1 MEIKVP
7 ETLKKLASF
16 SEFPVYITGGYLRN
30 QICGLG
36 KTDIDL
42 CGPVVATALGLPK
55 NCYIKTVNFRLGT
68 SVIRFENEEYEYTP
82 FRTENYSEG
91 GAHTPSNVG
100 FTSDIRVDARRRDF
114 CCNSLYYDI
123 KKGELLDFSG
133 GVADC
138 QNKILRAKNPEEVFS
153 SDGLRLMRLC
163 RIAAETG
170 FKIEGKTGAAAMKNS
185 HLLKDISPERKREE
199 LMKVLNADV
208 KYGVENA
215 HYRGLKLMQ
224 KLGLFKFVIPRLA
237 ECEGVEQNPEYH
249 KYDVLEHIFQTV
261 KAAEPEVRLAALFHD
276 IGKPYC
282 KKTFDKMHGH
292 EVASAR
298 AAKETLGQFGLK
310 FPNETVDETERLCR
324 YHMYDMNSL
333 TSEGKVRL
341 FIAHNFD
348 IVDKLV
354 KLIKADRAGSGMR
367 EVPEKHRFEIIKE
380 QMLSDGTPIEQTDLA
395 INGVKLLEMGYK
407 GPAIGK
413 ILTEMHDKCIL
424 DPHLNNE
431 EWLTS
436 YAQKHLNDEEKK

>member
-1 MEIKVP
+1 MEIFVP
-7 ETLKKLASF
+7 ETLKKLASL
-16 SEFPVYITGGYLRN
+16 SEYPVYITGGYIRN
-30 QICGLG
+30 QLCGLG
-36 KTDIDL
+36 KTDIDI

-55 NCYIKTVNFRLGT
+55 NCFIKTVNFRLGT
-68 SVIRFENEEYEYTP
+68 SVIKFGNEEYEYTP

-133 GVADC
+133 GIIDC

-163 RIAAETG
+163 RIAAETD
-170 FKIEGKTGAAAMKNS
+170 FKIESKTGAAAVKYSN
-185 HLLKDISPERKREE
+185 LLKDISPERKRDE
-199 LMKVLNADV
+199 LMKILLADT

-224 KLGLFKFVIPRLA
+224 KLGLFKFVVPRLT

-261 KAAEPEVRLAALFHD
+261 RVADPQVRLAALFHD

-282 KKTFDKMHGH
+282 KKTFGKMHGH

-298 AAKETLGQFGLK
+298 AAKDALGQFGLK
-310 FPNETVDETERLCR
+310 FPNDTVEETERLCR
-324 YHMYDMNSL
+324 YHMYDMNGL
-333 TSEGKVRL
+333 TSDGKVRL
-341 FIAHNFD
+341 FIARNYD
-348 IVDKLV
+348 IADKLV
-354 KLIKADRAGSGMR
+354 MLIKADRAGSGMR
-367 EVPEKHRFEIIKE
+367 EVPAEHRFEKIKA
-380 QMLSDGTPIEQTDLA
+380 QMEADGTPINQTDLK

-407 GPAIGK
+407 GSAIGK
-413 ILTEMHDKCIL
+413 ILNDMHEKCIL

-431 EWLTS
+431 DWLFA
-436 YAQKHLNDEEKK
+436 YAKKHLDKASAE